1 MCVSPFLLLLYYK
14 MWLSVIIFVDDWG
27 QIEKSQS
34 RFINIILIAIENK
47 SAPTLWLSQIHANSH
62 PVISEFLCW
71 IYIHIYVLYIVVC
84 CIVWVV
90 PVVYFLFLLCT
101 EIILSLDLNS
111 VNTVILHFCCCFWE
125 CGCEISNL
133 SLYPI
138 QTFIAAVSEDHSSF
152 KMAENCALYPQ
163 FNCISTKA
171 HTIFQMFA
179 QNRSLPEDS
188 FHRTLLTPLD
198 RERKI
203 NSRIIMI
210 HKQYNIIG
218 ALLRVEMKWERS
230 SPSLRALVEWI
241 DVSLNNIGM
250 ASCDRYQ
257 YTIISLSFSLPLTH
271 RPYLHDER
279 WQ

>member
-1 MCVSPFLLLLYYK
+1 MCVSPFLHLLYYK

-47 SAPTLWLSQIHANSH
+47 SAPTLWLSQILANSH
-62 PVISEFLCW
+62 PVLSEFLCW

-111 VNTVILHFCCCFWE
+111 VNTVILHFCCCSWE

-171 HTIFQMFA
+171 HTIFQMSLRIDHFLKIPSA
-179 QNRSLPEDS
+179 AHSWLHSIERERSTAVSLWYTS
-188 FHRTLLTPLD
+188 NTTLL
-198 RERKI
+198 
-203 NSRIIMI
+203 
-210 HKQYNIIG
+210 
-218 ALLRVEMKWERS
+218 ALYYE
-230 SPSLRALVEWI
+230 
-241 DVSLNNIGM
+241 
-250 ASCDRYQ
+250 
-257 YTIISLSFSLPLTH
+257 
-271 RPYLHDER
+271 
-279 WQ
+279 